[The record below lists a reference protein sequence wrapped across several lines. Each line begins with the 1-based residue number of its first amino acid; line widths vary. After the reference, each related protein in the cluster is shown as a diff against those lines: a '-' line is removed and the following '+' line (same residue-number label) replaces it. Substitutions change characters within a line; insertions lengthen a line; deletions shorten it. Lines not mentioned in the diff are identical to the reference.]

1 MLVVDTDTRQ
11 RTALVGAATGVA
23 VAALAT
29 LVLVLLLGG
38 GAPERAPAG
47 LPEASPV
54 VTWAL
59 SASPFALRVV
69 GAVTVG
75 FALLGGGYLGR
86 QLTSRVRERA
96 SLLAESWAFVWAGLI
111 VVVAGLIVLEMR
123 ALGPG
128 APVLEQMAGS
138 LRVRAMFVELVLVVL
153 VSVAAT
159 LLPRLTLPFALLALA
174 PEMLTGHVRTADSPI
189 VVGSSLVIHVVAA
202 SLWVGG
208 LIVLGWLAL
217 RHTSAWGDALP
228 RYSQVALLSIVAL
241 AITGTITALSRV
253 GSLDQLFGS
262 AYGIVVLLKAL
273 ALVSLAV
280 LGFLQRQYV
289 VGRAAR
295 RTRDFLLLAG
305 TELTLMALAFALASA
320 LSQTPPPA

>member
-1 MLVVDTDTRQ
+1 MCPRPVGSARAWSPDWSRPCSRRSAWSRSAFVAWCPVLESDTRQ
-11 RTALVGAATGVA
+11 GSALAGVA
-23 VAALAT
+23 AGATVAALAT
-29 LVLVLLLGG
+29 LVLALLLGG
-38 GAPERAPAG
+38 GAPQRAPAG
-47 LPEASPV
+47 LPEASPF

-59 SASPFALRVV
+59 SAGPFALRVV

-75 FALLGGGYLGR
+75 FALLGGGYLGA

-96 SLLAESWAFVWAGLI
+96 SMLAESWAFVWAGLI
-111 VVVAGLIVLEMR
+111 VLGMR
-123 ALGPG
+123 ALSPG

-159 LLPRLTLPFALLALA
+159 LLPRLTLPFALLALV

-189 VVGSSLVIHVVAA
+189 VVGASLVIHVVAA

-228 RYSQVALLSIVAL
+228 RYSQVALLSVVGL

-253 GSLDQLFGS
+253 GSIAPLFGS

-280 LGFLQRQYV
+280 LG
-289 VGRAAR
+289 
-295 RTRDFLLLAG
+295 
-305 TELTLMALAFALASA
+305 
-320 LSQTPPPA
+320 